1 MLGEKKCLLFC
12 EPPHFFPLMLSILP
26 NIPSTRRTPRSV
38 FATKRAHS
46 ATNNI
51 LDKPAPSVWVF
62 PEIHQI
68 GRWKI
73 KHPGTFL
80 GHGPL
85 SLEHWPL
92 WLAGVRWPC
101 PIPPSARHSS
111 QCKQK
116 RGALIRDARRWQ
128 FISWS
133 SCLMKPLC
141 HAHWVGAHA
150 PGRRQY
156 RWGKAN
162 KDVLCALL
170 FLCDVFFNFLRGGRQ
185 LPYRRLFI
193 PANRLVAFCLQ
204 VTQPEVTF
212 NSWTKKCVVMLYG
225 AASKPEQITNTTNL
239 TRWHSW
245 PIAKASRPTERQ
257 RQRERNPT
265 RCIHQSLSVSR
276 SPLMPHQE
284 AEQN

>member
-1 MLGEKKCLLFC
+1 MTISPHCFKAHCWRNKRQETFIRNEGRKRLKKNVFFLLTTT
-12 EPPHFFPLMLSILP
+12 FFPTCGSAFQRYQAFHQLAGLHIG
-26 NIPSTRRTPRSV
+26 
-38 FATKRAHS
+38 RARCETCTLCNKQHPLQ
-46 ATNNI
+46 AW
-51 LDKPAPSVWVF
+51 SVWVS
-62 PEIHQI
+62 PEIYQI

-73 KHPGTFL
+73 KHPATFL

-116 RGALIRDARRWQ
+116 TGALIRDAWWWQ
-128 FISWS
+128 FISWP

-141 HAHWVGAHA
+141 HAHWVGALA
-150 PGRRQY
+150 TGRRQY
-156 RWGKAN
+156 RWSKAN

-170 FLCDVFFNFLRGGRQ
+170 FLCDVFFNFLRGGRR
-185 LPYRRLFI
+185 LPYLRLFI

-212 NSWTKKCVVMLYG
+212 NSWTKKMSGHALW
-225 AASKPEQITNTTNL
+225 
-239 TRWHSW
+239 R
-245 PIAKASRPTERQ
+245 
-257 RQRERNPT
+257 
-265 RCIHQSLSVSR
+265 SL
-276 SPLMPHQE
+276 
-284 AEQN
+284 